1 MDICR
6 KQGEKRFSFCRDT
19 ELEEFK
25 PETDI
30 PPETDKK
37 GHGATEIGSLG
48 TLKMSS

>member
-30 PPETDKK
+30 PPEIDKK
-37 GHGATEIGSLG
+37 DMVLLRLAAWAP
-48 TLKMSS
+48 